1 MKRVFPLLL
10 SILFVGVIYARADVL
25 SAAPKYEVRAVWLT
39 TIGGLDWPHCYARSQ
54 QSAAKQQREL
64 CHTLD
69 RLKQAG
75 INTVLMQ
82 TRIRG
87 TMIYPSQYEPWDGCL
102 SGIPGQSPGYDA
114 LKFAVDQCHKR
125 GMEIQAWVVTVPVGK
140 WDGMGCRRLRQRL
153 PGLIRRIGAEGYM
166 NPEDTRTSSW
176 LADICDELTSNYDID
191 GIHLD
196 YIRYPET
203 WPIKISRDRARAHIT
218 NIVRTVYTRI
228 KARKPWVKLSCSP
241 VGKHDDLSRFWSHGW
256 NAYTK
261 VCQDAQGWLRAGIMD
276 ELFPMMYFQGNQ
288 FYPFAIDWAEQSN
301 GRIIAPGL
309 GTYFLSPREADW
321 PLETI
326 TREMELLRRWRLGFA
341 HFRSRFFT
349 ENVKGIYD
357 FTADEFDRSPALI
370 PAMTWIHATRPMP
383 PTSIGMAVSPGSTS
397 TILSWQGARDRSD
410 GPYLLYNV
418 YSSRVYPVDITDAD
432 NLIAVRL
439 QSTSIELPAVKGQRY
454 YAVTAVDRYG
464 NESEPIQMP
473 QPQAETAAGDLLPC
487 DGQTLRLPQKS
498 PTMDADLI
506 AIETLQGA
514 IIATR
519 PYRGV
524 SIDIRD
530 LPAGIYVIRSLNAQG
545 VSHRLGSC
553 LLTRP

>member
-397 TILSWQGARDRSD
+397 TELSWQGARDLSD

-418 YSSRVYPVDITDAD
+418 YSSRAYPVDITDAD

-519 PYRGV
+519 SYRGV